1 MVFLGYLTKKYLSD
15 FRVSLSDFRKY
26 QKDILEH
33 KERMLKFN
41 SKGSSMRHLVKI
53 RIRFQIPISL
63 PVVTFCSPLRI
74 LPFLTGRL
82 WKVKKMECNPSAGLV
97 QKVQSVIRQKI
108 FLPRLSFRE
117 DN

>member
-1 MVFLGYLTKKYLSD
+1 LSD

-26 QKDILEH
+26 QKNILEH

-82 WKVKKMECNPSAGLV
+82 WKVKKKGM
-97 QKVQSVIRQKI
+97 QSVCRPGAKGTKCD
-108 FLPRLSFRE
+108 PPKDLSAEAFFS
-117 DN
+117 